1 MTRDEMIDALESDT
15 RARMVVRGQEIVLH
29 ELLERWFAGSANWSD
44 EDLRCEL
51 QRRGIDPAES
61 ANDEEDEETIEEP
74 AEDGDCD
81 SYDPEDEEEFLRLA
95 GHLGTS
101 GQIRY
106 LLD

>member
-1 MTRDEMIDALESDT
+1 MTRDEMIDALESDM
-15 RARMVVRGQEIVLH
+15 RARMVVKGQGFVMQ
-29 ELLERWFAGSANWSD
+29 ELLEKWFAGSANWSD

-61 ANDEEDEETIEEP
+61 ANDEEDEDEF

-81 SYDPEDEEEFLRLA
+81 PYDREDEEEFLRLA

-101 GQIRY
+101 GQVRY